1 MSGSVTLAYDYPLLG
16 VFWTTF
22 VLFMWV
28 LWFFLLF
35 RVIGDV
41 FRDDGLNGWAKAAWI
56 IFVVVLPFIGVLVYV
71 LARGRGM
78 GRREVNRAQAQQE
91 AFDNYVRRTAA
102 TGTSRPSQADELA
115 KLSRIRERG
124 DISDDEFQRAK
135 DRILH

>member
-102 TGTSRPSQADELA
+102 TGTPRTSQADELA

>member
-22 VLFMWV
+22 WLFMWM

-41 FRDDGLNGWAKAAWI
+41 FRDDRLNGWAKAGWI
-56 IFVVVLPFIGVLVYV
+56 VFVLVLPLIGVLIYV

-78 GRREVNRAQAQQE
+78 GRREVSRAQAQQE
-91 AFDNYVRRTAA
+91 AFDEYVRRTAA
-102 TGTSRPSQADELA
+102 TGTSRTSQAEELA
-115 KLSRIRERG
+115 KLTRIRDRG
-124 DISDDEFQRAK
+124 NLTESEFQQAK
-135 DRILH
+135 DKILH

>member
-22 VLFMWV
+22 WLFMWV

-41 FRDDGLNGWAKAAWI
+41 FRDDELNGWVKAGWI
-56 IFVVVLPFIGVLVYV
+56 VFVVVLPLIGVLVYV
-71 LARGRGM
+71 LVRGRGM
-78 GRREVNRAQAQQE
+78 GRREVSRAQAQQE
-91 AFDNYVRRTAA
+91 AFDDYVRRIAA
-102 TGTSRPSQADELA
+102 TGTARSSPADEIA
-115 KLSRIRERG
+115 KLSRSRERG

-135 DRILH
+135 AKILH

>member
-22 VLFMWV
+22 WLFMWM

-41 FRDDGLNGWAKAAWI
+41 FRDDGLNGWAKAGWI
-56 IFVVVLPFIGVLVYV
+56 IFVLVLPLIGVLIYV
-71 LARGRGM
+71 LVRGRGM
-78 GRREVNRAQAQQE
+78 GRREVHKAQAQQE
-91 AFDNYVRRTAA
+91 AFDDYVRRTAA
-102 TGTSRPSQADELA
+102 TGTVRTSQADELA
-115 KLSRIRERG
+115 KLSRIKERG

-135 DRILH
+135 DKILH

>member
-22 VLFMWV
+22 WLFMWM

-41 FRDDGLNGWAKAAWI
+41 FRDDELNGWAKTGWI
-56 IFVVVLPFIGVLVYV
+56 ISVLVLPFLGVFVYV

-78 GRREVNRAQAQQE
+78 GRREVSRAQAQQE
-91 AFDNYVRRTAA
+91 AFDTYVRRTAA
-102 TGTSRPSQADELA
+102 KDASRTTQADELT
-115 KLSRIRERG
+115 KLSRLRERG
-124 DISDDEFQRAK
+124 DISDAEFQQAK
-135 DRILH
+135 SKVLH

>member
-22 VLFMWV
+22 WLFMWV

-35 RVIGDV
+35 RIIGDL
-41 FRDDGLNGWAKAAWI
+41 FRDDALNGWAKAGWI
-56 IFVVVLPFIGVLVYV
+56 VFVVVLPFIGVLIYV

-78 GRREVNRAQAQQE
+78 GQRELNRAQAQQQ
-91 AFDNYVRRTAA
+91 AFDAYVRRTATPDTPRA
-102 TGTSRPSQADELA
+102 TQADELT
-115 KLSRIRERG
+115 KLSQLRERG

-135 DRILH
+135 GKILH